1 MNARVLAMGVMAGK
15 RVAVAKAITAL
26 ESGQRGSESILGLI
40 STRTGRAFVIG
51 VTGPPGTGKSSVVDR
66 LISNYRRLG
75 LKVAVIAIDPS
86 SPITGGALLGDRVRM
101 LGHSG
106 DDGVFIR
113 SMATRGWTGGL
124 SRAATQAVQVL
135 DAAGFDVIIVETAG
149 IGQSDIEVVNIAHA
163 VVVVLMPELGDDVQ
177 ASKAGLMEVGDVYV
191 VNKSDLEGAD
201 KTVVNLLSA
210 IRDSPGRSAPVLK
223 VSALKNEG
231 FEALL
236 GVLEGLRERFKNSGT
251 DMRIRSARGMLLG
264 MAKGIVLERLERRSA
279 GKLADRLAK
288 DVVSGKVS
296 LAEAASILAGRG

>member
-1 MNARVLAMGVMAGK
+1 MKARVLARGVLAGK
-15 RVAVAKAITAL
+15 RVAIAKAITAL
-26 ESGQRGSESILGLI
+26 ESGQRGSESILSLI
-40 STRTGRAFVIG
+40 SNRTGRAFVIG

-66 LISNYRRLG
+66 LISNYRKLG

-124 SRAATQAVQVL
+124 SRAASQAVQVL
-135 DAAGFDVIIVETAG
+135 DAAGFDVVLVETAG

-163 VVVVLMPELGDDVQ
+163 VVVVLMPEMGDDIQ

-191 VNKSDLEGAD
+191 VNKSDVGGAD
-201 KTVVNLLSA
+201 RMVVNLLSA
-210 IRDSPGRSAPVLK
+210 VRDSPGRSAPVLK

-236 GVLEGLRERFKNSGT
+236 GVLEGLRERFKKGGT
-251 DMRIRSARGMLLG
+251 EMRLRSAKGMLLG
-264 MAKGIVLERLERRSA
+264 MARGIVLERLERERA
-279 GKLADRLAK
+279 GPLADRLAK
-288 DVVSGKVS
+288 EVVSGRVS
-296 LAEAASILAGRG
+296 LVKAASMLADGC